1 MADVKLRRYQA
12 AHWDEPLIME
22 MSVPGERGINVP
34 QA

>member
-12 AHWDEPLIME
+12 PHWDEPLIME